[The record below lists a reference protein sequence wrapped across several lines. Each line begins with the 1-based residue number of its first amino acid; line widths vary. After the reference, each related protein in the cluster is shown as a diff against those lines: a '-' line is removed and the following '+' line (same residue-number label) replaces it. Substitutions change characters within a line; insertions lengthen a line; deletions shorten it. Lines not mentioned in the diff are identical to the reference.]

1 MIDALV
7 PKGLCWH
14 CDEARADH
22 NYWICKGCWVSV
34 RRAQEPSQ
42 VDQTTALYRYE
53 GAVETLL
60 TRAKRPLEPA
70 IYSLLL
76 ETNFSMPQDAVYVPI
91 PTPWH
96 RRVRRRGCQTT
107 CIAELLVR
115 RFGGRVQHAIR
126 RARHHRRQATLDG
139 NSRRQLPLDAFELTG
154 SIKGAEH
161 LVLVDDVMTTGTTLE
176 RAQSALDADVVHRFV
191 VGRVF

>member
-139 NSRRQLPLDAFELTG
+139 NSRRQLPVDAFELTG
-154 SIKGAEH
+154 SIKGAVH